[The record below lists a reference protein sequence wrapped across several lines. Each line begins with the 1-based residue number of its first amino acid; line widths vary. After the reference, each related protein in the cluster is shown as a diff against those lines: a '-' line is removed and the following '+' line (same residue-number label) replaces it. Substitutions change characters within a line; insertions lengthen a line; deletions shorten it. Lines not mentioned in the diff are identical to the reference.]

1 MFSLISGK
9 KLRSVK
15 TVEPVV
21 SAHLKC
27 EELVVAYLREVVA
40 YESRTAGCLLR
51 GEFRAY
57 LLLGDN
63 AVFCKLIINYT
74 SM

>member
-1 MFSLISGK
+1 MFSVTSGK

-27 EELVVAYLREVVA
+27 EELVVAY
-40 YESRTAGCLLR
+40 ESQTAGCLLR